1 MGINLKKKMSFTK
14 RLVNK
19 VALITGS
26 TEGIGFSIAQRLAQE
41 GAKVVISSRKQK
53 NVDEALKS
61 LKEKKLDCH
70 GMVCHVGKNEDRS
83 NLINETVKKYGGI
96 DIVVS
101 NAANN
106 PAFGPIFDC
115 DEASWDK
122 IFETN
127 VKATFFLVKEALPYL
142 EQRKGSSV
150 LIISSLGGYTP
161 FPLIAPYSVSKTAL
175 IGLTK
180 AMAPQAAALGIRVNC
195 IAPGIIKTNFSRA
208 LWEGN
213 EQMFEEGNEFFM
225 KRVGSPDEIAG
236 TAAFLSSDDASYI
249 TGETIIVAGG
259 VNARL

>member
-1 MGINLKKKMSFTK
+1 MSS
-14 RLVNK
+14 RLLNK

-26 TEGIGFSIAQRLAQE
+26 TEGIGFSIAQRLAKE

-53 NVDEALKS
+53 NVDKALD
-61 LKEKKLDCH
+61 LLRQDDIDCH
-70 GMVCHVGKNEDRS
+70 GMVCHVNKSEDRS

-101 NAANN
+101 NAASN
-106 PAFGPIFDC
+106 PAFGQIFDC
-115 DEASWDK
+115 DESSWDK
-122 IFETN
+122 IFDTN
-127 VKATFFLVKEALPYL
+127 VKSTFFLVKEALPFL

-180 AMAPQAAALGIRVNC
+180 AMAPQAASLGVRVNC

-225 KRVGSPDEIAG
+225 KRVGHPDEIAG

-249 TGETIIVAGG
+249 TGETVVVAGG